1 MKDYVVKSARPLR
14 LNLFLLLMLLLSGCS
29 FHSNQW
35 TAIKSLLEARK
46 VEMPKP
52 WLLSMGG
59 DDISVYPIQMDASI
73 LFTDGKQVFIKFDGW
88 HIVEVRGYGQMNTEG
103 SSEYASRIVL
113 DYAPV
118 MSAFGSKSSD
128 SGAVIVAGPAVERGT
143 VVYKVTCA
151 EWQRAKNGVGELL
164 TQSCAFENNTV
175 FSNSIQLDQSG
186 NIVKLDTV
194 AGSSGAKIRF
204 SAPVNSKVNQD

>member
-1 MKDYVVKSARPLR
+1 VKDYVVKSARPLR

-88 HIVEVRGYGQMNTEG
+88 HIVEVSGYGQLNTER
-103 SSEYASRIVL
+103 SSVYTSRIVL

-118 MSAFGSKSSD
+118 MPAFDSKSSE
-128 SGAVIVAGPAVERGT
+128 SGAVIATGPAEERGT
-143 VVYKVTCA
+143 VVYRVSCA
-151 EWQRAKNGVGELL
+151 EWQRANNIVGELL
-164 TQSCAFENNTV
+164 TQSCAFENDDV

-186 NIVKLDTV
+186 NIVALDTV
-194 AGSSGAKIRF
+194 LGAGGVKIRL
-204 SAPVNSKVNQD
+204 AVPGY

>member
-1 MKDYVVKSARPLR
+1 
-14 LNLFLLLMLLLSGCS
+14 
-29 FHSNQW
+29 
-35 TAIKSLLEARK
+35 
-46 VEMPKP
+46 MPKP

-186 NIVKLDTV
+186 NIVTLDTV

>member
-29 FHSNQW
+29 FHSTQW

-52 WLLSMGG
+52 WLLSVGG
-59 DDISVYPIQMDASI
+59 DAISVYPIQMDASI

-128 SGAVIVAGPAVERGT
+128 SGAVIAAGPAVERGT

-186 NIVKLDTV
+186 NIVTLDTV

>member
-1 MKDYVVKSARPLR
+1 MKYYVVKSARPLR

-59 DDISVYPIQMDASI
+59 GDISVYPIQTDASI

-103 SSEYASRIVL
+103 SSEYASRIML
-113 DYAPV
+113 DYAPI

-128 SGAVIVAGPAVERGT
+128 SGAVIAAGLAVERGT
-143 VVYKVTCA
+143 VVYKVSCV
-151 EWQRAKNGVGELL
+151 EWRRAKNVVGQLL
-164 TQSCAFENNTV
+164 SQSCAFENNTV

-186 NIVKLDTV
+186 DILALETV
-194 AGSSGAKIRF
+194 AGSGGAKIRL
-204 SAPVNSKVNQD
+204 SAPVDSKVNRD

>member
-1 MKDYVVKSARPLR
+1 
-14 LNLFLLLMLLLSGCS
+14 
-29 FHSNQW
+29 
-35 TAIKSLLEARK
+35 
-46 VEMPKP
+46 MPKP

-118 MSAFGSKSSD
+118 MPAFGSKSSD
-128 SGAVIVAGPAVERGT
+128 RGAVIAAGPAVERGT

-151 EWQRAKNGVGELL
+151 EWRRAKNVVGQLL
-164 TQSCAFENNTV
+164 TQSCVFENNTV

-186 NIVKLDTV
+186 DILALKTV
-194 AGSSGAKIRF
+194 AGPGGAKIRL
-204 SAPVNSKVNQD
+204 SAPVDSKVNRD